1 MLKSALFA
9 ISALVALT
17 STASAQQS
25 TPVAGPMCGERG
37 ALVGLLRSQ
46 YGEEQEDVS
55 LQNDQALVELFAS
68 EKGTWSIL
76 LSSPN
81 GTSCVVAAGKGL
93 HHQAR
98 S

>member
-1 MLKSALFA
+1 MLRKFCLIVVILAAFA
-9 ISALVALT
+9 VPAHADNP
-17 STASAQQS
+17 
-25 TPVAGPMCGERG
+25 TPVAGSMCGERG
-37 ALVGLLRSQ
+37 ALGGLLKQ
-46 YGEEQEDVS
+46 QFGEEQEDAA
-55 LQNDQALVELFAS
+55 LQSEQTLVELFAS

-93 HHQAR
+93 LTQAK